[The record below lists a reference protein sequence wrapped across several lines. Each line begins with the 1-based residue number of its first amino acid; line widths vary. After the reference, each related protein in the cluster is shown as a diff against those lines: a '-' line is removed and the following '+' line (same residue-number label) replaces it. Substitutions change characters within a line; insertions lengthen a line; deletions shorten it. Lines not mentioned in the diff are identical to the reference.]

1 MSEDTRAQ
9 TEGDFE
15 KTLALIGGR
24 ERIYL
29 VSDACQSKEAGDSDA
44 GVLQEF
50 IRDLFHG
57 GKDLQPISSSGVS
70 EQSNVCTA
78 KSGDITPLEKREDSR
93 ANTRGKTARREV
105 SSSSLRRTIDYP
117 TVVFLFRETFISC
130 DRKQA
135 CLKEILKDVK
145 ARTKRAGRST
155 PALIGLVRTTA
166 DSAETQRCVRHLE
179 LLIRNVFPR
188 HAPETIWVGSFVP
201 GVESSAL
208 NIKRNF
214 CRVIGSSS
222 PTADISSSS
231 SGNPLLWPFQC
242 LFRPNGGGAANSS
255 PTSKQR
261 VPGDSESME
270 ESIPLKTNSTSAG
283 PNEEPVGGDC

>member
-1 MSEDTRAQ
+1 MSEDTRAG
-9 TEGDFE
+9 TESDFE

-29 VSDACQSKEAGDSDA
+29 VSDACQSKEAGESDA

-57 GKDLQPISSSGVS
+57 GNDGQPISSSAVS
-70 EQSNVCTA
+70 EQSHVCTA
-78 KSGDITPLEKREDSR
+78 KSGGNTPLEKREDLG

-117 TVVFLFRETFISC
+117 SIVFLFRQTFISC
-130 DRKQA
+130 DHNQA

-145 ARTKRAGRST
+145 ARTKRAGSAT

-166 DSAETQRCVRHLE
+166 ESTETQRCVQHLDR
-179 LLIRNVFPR
+179 LIRNVFPK

-201 GVESSAL
+201 SAESSTL

-214 CRVIGSSS
+214 CRVISSS
-222 PTADISSSS
+222 PPTADITSN

-242 LFRPNGGGAANSS
+242 LFRPNGGGTPNSS

-261 VPGDSESME
+261 GDSGSME
-270 ESIPLKTNSTSAG
+270 ESIPLKSNSTSAG
-283 PNEEPVGGDC
+283 PNEESAGGNC